1 MSSGLADV
9 GGYFRSSA
17 RGIIVIFGCVAIWW
31 GFVELPKFWQ
41 ESLTQRIGNQVIA
54 GDQFK
59 REILIQ
65 QLRNAATGE
74 TSGFCRP
81 ATSRNVAIMH
91 LRLTEIALANNRKES
106 DENLKSLSTVIRNS
120 LTCLPAD
127 PFLWLVLYWSESTQ
141 SGINSESLQYLRLS
155 YELGPNEGWIV
166 LKRNPVA
173 LAAFSKLP
181 SDLAADAINEFVALL
196 NFEFFQRAVEIF
208 SGANSLARNA
218 IVSHVATLPLQIRK
232 EFYQAMFNRGITLT
246 IPGVEI
252 PESKPP
258 WH

>member
-1 MSSGLADV
+1 MNSILADA

-17 RGIIVIFGCVAIWW
+17 RGFIVVFGCAAILWSS
-31 GFVELPKFWQ
+31 VELPKFWQ
-41 ESLTQRIGNQVIA
+41 ESLAQRIGNQVIA

-65 QLRNAATGE
+65 QLRSVGPGE
-74 TSGFCRP
+74 TSGHCRP
-81 ATSRNVAIMH
+81 ATFRSVAIMH
-91 LRLTEIALANNRKES
+91 LRLTEIALASNRKKS
-106 DENLKSLSTVIRNS
+106 DEDLKSLSKVIRNS
-120 LTCLPAD
+120 LTCLPSD

-181 SDLAADAINEFVALL
+181 SDLAADAINEFAALL
-196 NFEFFQRAVEIF
+196 NVEFFQQAVEIF
-208 SGANSLARNA
+208 SGANGVARDA
-218 IVSHVATLPLQIRK
+218 IVSHVAKLPLQIRK
-232 EFYQAMFNRGITLT
+232 EFSQAMFNRGITLT

-252 PESKPP
+252 PDSKPP